1 LWATKQNAL
10 AVFGPLD
17 AIIAPQ
23 RLCLRP
29 GSQNMGASNQSRSR
43 VVIQHRQE
51 NHHHLV
57 DVASE
62 TRVRITIVEDVLAEI
77 DIAMRNLLMTTNE
90 NHPRSIHQSKI
101 RKTIPKEIGSSNT
114 TTTDIEKELTSS
126 NKGPKNTY

>member
-17 AIIAPQ
+17 AITAPQ
-23 RLCLRP
+23 RLRP
-29 GSQNMGASNQSRSR
+29 GSQNMGANNQSRSR

-57 DVASE
+57 GVASE
-62 TRVRITIVEDVLAEI
+62 MRVRITIVEDVLAEI
-77 DIAMRNLLMTTNE
+77 DIARTNLLTTTNE

-101 RKTIPKEIGSSNT
+101 
-114 TTTDIEKELTSS
+114 
-126 NKGPKNTY
+126 